1 MENNEGKKRIWKK
14 LQHHHSLNTAAS
26 QTSSFSLDI
35 PLNSIEN
42 FVPCF
47 GQNDESK
54 YERDEHAAS
63 E

>member
-1 MENNEGKKRIWKK
+1 MIIEKKRISNKS
-14 LQHHHSLNTAAS
+14 QHHSTAQS

-35 PLNSIEN
+35 PLNSIED

-54 YERDEHAAS
+54 YEGEHHAAS